1 MPFRLTVFLLFV
13 VAIQYLPGQQASAS
27 MQTIDLENNDNFQ
40 GFEQLELGDQ
50 QLFVLAEHWHNIRA
64 VPEATLK
71 ILRYLH
77 EHANV
82 RILAIEQGA
91 SAAHM
96 INNYLGTGDNT
107 LLPEITRNT
116 MFWGRENR
124 KFFKDLKTFNEALD
138 PEERITV
145 RSIDIEYKM
154 ESAIFVINELIEGK
168 EIPEQFKPTLGE
180 FKRLFEQT
188 RAHRESFDGLAVMFY
203 YDKELVTR
211 LVEKTLVD
219 LNENDQ
225 AYMSFFKEDFVQF
238 AQLILDM
245 DDGLTFDYTNPNT
258 KYRFRDKIIYEK
270 FEELIEEN
278 PDKGILCVIG
288 LRHATKPSSIY
299 KLQNSSSSPIEGRVM
314 NIRLSALFNK
324 SFMTNDLRRINY
336 NYPKQLKNNPAT
348 IIKHDSTEPTF
359 KSKEG
364 FDYTIFINRG
374 GYLTRFPNI
383 YEGVY

>member
-40 GFEQLELGDQ
+40 GFEQLDLGDQ

-77 EHANV
+77 EYANV

-96 INNYLGTGDNT
+96 INNYLGTGDTT
-107 LLPEITRNT
+107 LLPEITQNT

-124 KFFKDLKTFNEALD
+124 KFFKDLRSFNEALD

-374 GYLTRFPNI
+374 GYLTRFSKV